1 MGGDG
6 NYIKISRNILEWE
19 WYRNINTK
27 VLFLHMLLKANWK
40 EGRFEGTTV
49 PRGSFISS
57 YPRLCE
63 ECDLTINELRTP
75 LKHVTS
81 TGEITVKTQSKYSV
95 FTVNNY
101 SLYQD
106 INSQTTVNQQSDT
119 SQCTD
124 KAHSINSLLTTI
136 EEGKKEKREEL
147 EEEKEGKKKDNRNY
161 QEIITLYN
169 SLCKSYPHVTKLSD
183 KRRRAIGARLNSGY
197 TADDF
202 RKLFELAEQSEFLKG
217 KNNKNWSATFDWL
230 ISDGN
235 MAKVL
240 DGNYSNRPEPSYSP
254 VGKQQDK
261 QNESR
266 EMMYNWAMSRGG
278 EE

>member
-63 ECDLTINELRTP
+63 ECDLTINELRTA
-75 LKHVTS
+75 LKHLTS

-136 EEGKKEKREEL
+136 EEGKNLKKRKKERKKIIVIIKR
-147 EEEKEGKKKDNRNY
+147 
-161 QEIITLYN
+161 
-169 SLCKSYPHVTKLSD
+169 
-183 KRRRAIGARLNSGY
+183 
-197 TADDF
+197 
-202 RKLFELAEQSEFLKG
+202 
-217 KNNKNWSATFDWL
+217 
-230 ISDGN
+230 
-235 MAKVL
+235 
-240 DGNYSNRPEPSYSP
+240 
-254 VGKQQDK
+254 
-261 QNESR
+261 
-266 EMMYNWAMSRGG
+266 
-278 EE
+278 

>member
-63 ECDLTINELRTP
+63 ECDLTINELRTA
-75 LKHVTS
+75 LKHLTS

-161 QEIITLYN
+161 QDR
-169 SLCKSYPHVTKLSD
+169 KSV
-183 KRRRAIGARLNSGY
+183 
-197 TADDF
+197 
-202 RKLFELAEQSEFLKG
+202 
-217 KNNKNWSATFDWL
+217 
-230 ISDGN
+230 
-235 MAKVL
+235 V
-240 DGNYSNRPEPSYSP
+240 
-254 VGKQQDK
+254 
-261 QNESR
+261 
-266 EMMYNWAMSRGG
+266 
-278 EE
+278 